1 MSGDDAQNRG
11 GSGHRASDDQL
22 SGRMQELEAKLDRH
36 RAQTKPDP
44 VAGST
49 PSGGVSP
56 LGQAMRLSSEFTAGV
71 IVGGGL
77 GWLFDQL
84 AGTKPWGLMVFLIL
98 GLGAGLYNVIR
109 SSGFLARSSRKNGQ

>member
-11 GSGHRASDDQL
+11 GTEHRASDDQL
-22 SGRMQELEAKLDRH
+22 SGRMRELETKLDRH
-36 RAQTKPDP
+36 RAKTKPEP
-44 VAGST
+44 VAGSA

-71 IVGGGL
+71 LVGGGL
-77 GWLFDQL
+77 GWLFDQV

-109 SSGFLARSSRKNGQ
+109 SSGFLGSSSRKNGQ